1 MGYIY
6 ILITLIL
13 TIYGQLI
20 LKWRL
25 NFLGHLPDGF
35 QKQFVYIY
43 SALIDPYILSSF
55 LAAFLASITWIAALT
70 KFHLSY
76 AYPFMSISFI
86 AVLIMSNIFF
96 NVPLTVNKIIGIV
109 MITGGLIIASK

>member
-43 SALIDPYILSSF
+43 SALIDPYILSS
-55 LAAFLASITWIAALT
+55 ITWIAALT

-96 NVPLTVNKIIGIV
+96 NEPLTVNKIIGIV